1 MRKIF
6 LGALL
11 LGLALLQNSVGF
23 SKTELSRQTFTVQLG
38 NFETRAELIYPANAT
53 RALPTVLLVHAGF
66 PSDMDGTFV
75 EDNKLISK
83 NLLTIAEHL
92 GSQGF
97 ASVRYNKHYVKNSD
111 DVDSRYENL
120 KIADFVTDAKTVLK
134 TVLENPAVDRE
145 HLFILGWSE
154 GALVSTL
161 TTLEVADL
169 QGVILMSPPV
179 IIEGKDYGLLT
190 PAKALKQPVLILQG
204 LGDTITEAKFT
215 PQLEKALAKNQ
226 NVTVRYYPNL
236 GHGLGVLNGSQFSKI
251 EPTPLHDLELWLKQH
266 SRQRP

>member
-1 MRKIF
+1 MRKLF
-6 LGALL
+6 FGVLL
-11 LGLALLQNSVGF
+11 IGLSLLQNSVGF
-23 SKTELSRQTFTVQLG
+23 SKTELSRQQFTVQLG
-38 NFETRAELIYPANAT
+38 DFETQAELTYPADAT

-75 EDNKLISK
+75 EDGTLISK

-97 ASVRYNKHYVKNSD
+97 AVARYNKHYVSNAS

-120 KIADFVTDAKTVLK
+120 NIADFVTDAKTMLK
-134 TVLENPAVDRE
+134 TLLEHPAVDPK
-145 HLFILGWSE
+145 HVFILGWSE

-161 TTLEVADL
+161 TALEVADL
-169 QGVILMSPPV
+169 RGVMLMSPPV

-215 PQLEKALAKNQ
+215 PQLEKALAKNRD
-226 NVTVRYYPNL
+226 VTVRYYPNL
-236 GHGLGVLNGSQFSKI
+236 GHGLGVLNDSQFSKT
-251 EPTPLHDLELWLKQH
+251 EPAPLNDLELWLKQH
-266 SRQRP
+266 NP